1 MSENKDGRSPFQLEV
16 DGKRIVAQ
24 KAIYAVYHSLSAQM
38 GTLVARQTAVR
49 RQRRVV
55 VVL

>member
-1 MSENKDGRSPFQLEV
+1 MSENKDGRPPFQLEV

-24 KAIYAVYHSLSAQM
+24 KAIYAAYHSLSAQM
-38 GTLVARQTAVR
+38 GALVARQTAVR